1 LCFCFFGTK
10 NPFSKLVRAKT
21 QIAVNVPRLG
31 EELEFETRQPKP
43 KLNYDQMLMLLL
55 PAKF

>member
-1 LCFCFFGTK
+1 MILQTVVI
-10 NPFSKLVRAKT
+10 VRSSN
-21 QIAVNVPRLG
+21 IAGNVPRLG